1 MNLSDLID
9 MGFDVD
15 TRNHAEAILMRDFP
29 EPLGELCETLG
40 IFKIDA
46 VELIRGGGGE
56 ATSTQRLRHALTA
69 QGWLKQSIAIQK
81 LIDGREQGSIT
92 HEIDHVKKTSEGSIA
107 LEIEWNNKDPFYDR
121 DLENFQRLHAEGAI
135 SVGVIVT
142 RGASLQEQ
150 LVDIIHRAAIRYRL
164 QRFKDLEQF
173 DLEPTRRQRTSVNR
187 QIGRG
192 RDFADAWARVFVA
205 DKFGTATTHW
215 DKLKQR
221 LERGVG
227 NPCPLLLIGLPVNI
241 IRSDAQP

>member
-1 MNLSDLID
+1 VNLSDLSG

-15 TRNHAEAILMRDFP
+15 TRNHAEAILVRDFP
-29 EPLGELCETLG
+29 VPLGELCDALAT
-40 IFKIDA
+40 FTIDD
-46 VELIRGGGGE
+46 VELIRSGGGE
-56 ATSTQRLRHALTA
+56 AASTQRLRHALAA
-69 QGWLKQSIAIQK
+69 QGWPKRNIEIQK
-81 LIDGREQGSIT
+81 LIDGEERGSTT
-92 HEIDHVKKTSEGSIA
+92 HEIDHVRKTSAGSIA

-121 DLENFQRLHAEGAI
+121 DLENFQRLHVEGAI

-150 LVDIIHRAAIRYRL
+150 LGNIVHRAAIRYEW
-164 QRFKDLEQF
+164 QGFEDLEQF
-173 DLEPTRRQRTSVNR
+173 GLTPTLRQRTIVNS
-187 QIGRG
+187 QIKKG

-227 NPCPLLLIGLPVNI
+227 NPCPLLLIGLPANI
-241 IRSDAQP
+241 IIPNT

>member
-1 MNLSDLID
+1 MNLSDLTG

-15 TRNHAEAILMRDFP
+15 TRNHAQAILVRDFP

-40 IFKIDA
+40 AFKIED

-69 QGWLKQSIAIQK
+69 QGWLKQNIEIQK

-92 HEIDHVKKTSEGSIA
+92 HEIDHVKKTSAGSIA

-135 SVGVIVT
+135 SVGTIVT

-150 LVDIIHRAAIRYRL
+150 LVDIVHHAAIRYEL
-164 QRFKDLEQF
+164 QDFKDLEQF
-173 DLEPTRRQRTSVNR
+173 GLAPTRRQRSSVNH
-187 QIGRG
+187 QIERG
-192 RDFADAWARVFVA
+192 RDFANAWARVFVA

-227 NPCPLLLIGLPVNI
+227 NPCPLLLIGLPANI
-241 IRSDAQP
+241 IIPST